1 MEVSEDDHVE
11 HDASGVVNIIK
22 LFDSQFQFE
31 KNKTEW
37 LFFPKRSSL

>member
-11 HDASGVVNIIK
+11 HDASGVVNLIK

-31 KNKTEW
+31 KNKDRVA
-37 LFFPKRSSL
+37 FFLKRSSL